1 MVSIFHL
8 RGVMQIILTPLPKE
22 TEYLCKTSCRCKVG
36 DKGVVQAE
44 PRLDAKKYRRQSR
57 KRVNQSLLDEL
68 DELDDEDDKLEVDN
82 PILRA
87 LREENQ

>member
-1 MVSIFHL
+1 
-8 RGVMQIILTPLPKE
+8 MQIILPPIPKE
-22 TEYLCKTSCRCKVG
+22 KYLFNTSCRCKIG

-44 PRLDAKKYRRQSR
+44 PRLEAKKYRRQSR

-68 DELDDEDDKLEVDN
+68 DELDDEDDTLEDDN

-87 LREENQ
+87 MREENQ

>member
-1 MVSIFHL
+1 M
-8 RGVMQIILTPLPKE
+8 
-22 TEYLCKTSCRCKVG
+22 
-36 DKGVVQAE
+36 QAE
-44 PRLDAKKYRRQSR
+44 PRLEPKKYRRQSR

-68 DELDDEDDKLEVDN
+68 DELDDEDDTLEDDN